1 MTETQKIPWNRLSV
15 EAAAIVA
22 SILLAFAIDAWWRA
36 SQERQAELDYLIA
49 LQKDFL
55 ETRESLDKQLD
66 DASVLFDRVDQ
77 VLAVIA
83 DTKTASLPVSFSLMI
98 GSSYHIPRPVSITGT
113 YEDMVNS
120 GNLQLMRDE
129 KLRVAMAEFM
139 SVLKIIE
146 FHSNLNVE
154 IYWALHTP
162 FLNRH
167 LIASEFGW
175 NAKVDNTDSEVVF
188 LVRPPIKQPFELDV
202 DAIKTQEF
210 WNLMTGWKV
219 LHTDQ
224 LIQVIQAR
232 DLCTDILK
240 MLEEEIE
247 SHSR

>member
-22 SILLAFAIDAWWRA
+22 SILLAFAIDAWWGA
-36 SQERQAELDYLIA
+36 SLERQAELDYLIA

-55 ETRESLDKQLD
+55 ETRESLDNQLD
-66 DASVLFDRVDQ
+66 VASVLFDRVDQ

-83 DTKTASLPVSFSLMI
+83 DTKTASLPVSFSSMI
-98 GSSYHIPRPVSITGT
+98 GGSYHIPRPVSITGT
-113 YEDMVNS
+113 YKDMVNS
-120 GNLQLMRDE
+120 GNLQLIRNE
-129 KLRVAMAEFM
+129 NLRVAMAGFM
-139 SVLKIIE
+139 GVLEIIE
-146 FHSNLNVE
+146 FHSNLTVE
-154 IYWALHTP
+154 TYWALHTP

-167 LIASEFGW
+167 LIVSEFGW
-175 NAKVDNTDSEVVF
+175 AADKDSEVVF

-224 LIQVIQAR
+224 LIQVIRAR
-232 DLCTDILK
+232 DLCTDILN
-240 MLEEEIE
+240 MLEDEIE

>member
-1 MTETQKIPWNRLSV
+1 MTETQRIPWNRLSV

-22 SILLAFAIDAWWRA
+22 SILLAFTIDAWWGA
-36 SQERQAELDYLIA
+36 SLERQAELEYLIA

-55 ETRESLDKQLD
+55 ETRESLEKQLD

-83 DTKTASLPVSFSLMI
+83 DTKTASLPVSFSSMI
-98 GSSYHIPRPVSITGT
+98 GDSYNFPRPVSITGT

-120 GNLQLMRDE
+120 GNLQLIRNE
-129 KLRVAMAEFM
+129 NLRVAMAEFM
-139 SVLKIIE
+139 GVLEIIE
-146 FHSNLNVE
+146 FHSNLTVE
-154 IYWALHTP
+154 TYWALHTP

-167 LIASEFGW
+167 LIISEFGW
-175 NAKVDNTDSEVVF
+175 AAEDQNPDSDVKY

-224 LIQVIQAR
+224 LIQVIKAR
-232 DLCTDILK
+232 DLSTDILN
-240 MLEEEIE
+240 MLEDEIE
-247 SHSR
+247 WHSR